1 MCDFRKQRIMRGF
14 LNFLQTAE
22 IYDCKKLWEW
32 ETEIFLLGLDLYHFV
47 PRDLRDFTELSSFLS
62 QMLNLEL

>member
-32 ETEIFLLGLDLYHFV
+32 ETEIFLQGLDLYHFV
-47 PRDLRDFTELSSFLS
+47 PRDLRDFTE
-62 QMLNLEL
+62 